1 MKLNHLFLILLYL
14 NQNADLLG
22 PGDTNFMYNCP
33 IFWFYPY
40 SEPINRGCT
49 VANPPVFFSH
59 SPKSTKMAG
68 ALKKVNKF
76 FKVKSFALGL
86 TVDLLQIYNI
96 YIV

>member
-1 MKLNHLFLILLYL
+1 MYKTKIVTPICLTNLN
-14 NQNADLLG
+14 
-22 PGDTNFMYNCP
+22 
-33 IFWFYPY
+33 

-86 TVDLLQIYNI
+86 TVDLLLIYNI